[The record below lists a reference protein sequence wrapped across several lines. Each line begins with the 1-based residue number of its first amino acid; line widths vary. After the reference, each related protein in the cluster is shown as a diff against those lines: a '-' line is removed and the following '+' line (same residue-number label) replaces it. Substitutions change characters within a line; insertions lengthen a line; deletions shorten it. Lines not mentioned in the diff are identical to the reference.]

1 MTEVTDPHQVAEAAA
16 AAMWARDR
24 ASQAFGM
31 TLEAVGPGTAVVSM
45 AVRADMVN
53 GHDIGHGGMTFTLA
67 DSAFAFASN
76 TYDRVSVGAIAEIRF
91 RAPTRVGDVL
101 VAAATER
108 ERGERRGI
116 YDVVVT
122 RRGSDEVVANFVG
135 YCTEIGGSVTGG

>member
-1 MTEVTDPHQVAEAAA
+1 MTEVTDPHQVAEAAT

-31 TLEAVGPGTAVVSM
+31 TLEAVGP
-45 AVRADMVN
+45 DMVN